1 VEECDGSALVSVADN
16 GKGLG
21 SVPEPLDS
29 SGYGMGMVSMKH
41 RVEEYGGQLFLR
53 DTGTGT
59 LVEARIPL
67 RNSQAKS
74 ASALLSNWPFDRRGR
89 NAAGY

>member
-1 VEECDGSALVSVADN
+1 
-16 GKGLG
+16 
-21 SVPEPLDS
+21 
-29 SGYGMGMVSMKH
+29 MGMVSMKH

-53 DTGTGT
+53 DTGSGT

-67 RNSQAKS
+67 RNLQAKS
-74 ASALLSNWPFDRRGR
+74 TSALLSNWPFDRRGR